1 MTRKNG
7 RTPSD
12 PPDASDTDGSHD
24 AYRVGPGRP
33 PKEFQFKPGQSGN
46 PLGARR
52 KASSLVTDL
61 RATFERALRRKVTL
75 RQGDKEKTVTMA
87 HAGIE
92 QLVTQF
98 AKGDRH
104 ARRDVLAM
112 AQMFGIDLGAGRA
125 QATAGET
132 PRMSEAEATALIA
145 ALSEVFYHVAPA
157 EDVDPY
163 GDNGGEVVA
172 LQPIKPPADP
182 EE

>member
-12 PPDASDTDGSHD
+12 PPDTSDTDGSD

-33 PKEFQFKPGQSGN
+33 PKEFQFKPGRSGN

-52 KASSLVTDL
+52 KASSLVPDL
-61 RATFERALRRKVTL
+61 RAAFERALRKKVTL
-75 RQGDKEKTVTMA
+75 RQGDTEKIVTMA
-87 HAGIE
+87 NAGIE

-104 ARRDVLAM
+104 ARRDVFAL
-112 AQMFGIDLGAGRA
+112 AQMLGIDLGAARA
-125 QATAGET
+125 QASAGET
-132 PRMSEAEATALIA
+132 RRMSEAEATALIA
-145 ALSEVFYHVAPA
+145 ALSEVFYHMAPA

-163 GDNGGEVVA
+163 GNNGGEDVA

-182 EE
+182 KQ